1 MCSDSWLLI
10 ADFYFDKFIKRSH
23 PVKTA
28 IAHAEALPPTNLGGF
43 IDVTKNAHSRYIS
56 INFL

>member
-1 MCSDSWLLI
+1 MLNSISINLLSDR
-10 ADFYFDKFIKRSH
+10 RS
-23 PVKTA
+23 VKTA